1 MAHRLQ
7 MKLGVVPEGERTADS
22 PDTVVHIEP
31 TLGSQARSKGH
42 LYLLVTCRRP
52 GPKSREATRL
62 VADAIRSEYYY
73 DESAGIRV
81 CIVKSIHA
89 ANKRLAHVRDRL
101 ALGREGEP
109 GPIGVAIA
117 VIRDNEL
124 YVCTVGPAEAYMSR
138 GARLSTLPDPHRDR
152 GLPSTD
158 LEPDVWRGDINVGDQ
173 LVLVSPNLLAALG
186 PEELQDALVALH
198 PQSAMEHLHQAF
210 VTAGGHGSDAAIAI
224 EAGEIAVSRAGRAPV
239 PIRPAEPLAG
249 RADRSPI
256 PLAETVAGGVA
267 AAQSGAEHARVV
279 ATGVLARALTKLQ
292 EALPIRVIP
301 NRKVTPLT
309 ARRETQRRAAMAILS
324 FVVVVGGLGLAV
336 FVLGGRLP
344 ASIVIPSI
352 ETGQDALNAARTN
365 LARVTG
371 PGIDLVSSDPK
382 QARELLI
389 QALEK
394 LITAGEAGVPS
405 TTIRPLRAQAVTSLD
420 RLFGMIDVTSA
431 ALFTFPADPPVDARA
446 MIVGP
451 DGVPYVLDAAT
462 ATVYR
467 VDLASG
473 TAVSIY
479 REGTEAGG
487 TIEGPPRLMTV
498 GGRDVLIVDTQN
510 IVWRWRPADASG
522 TGTTTRIQ
530 VQGSPEWGDDVLALG
545 TFVRDASAG
554 LYNLYVVDPSAQQIL
569 AYAPAA
575 DGRGFPAAA
584 TGRLAAP
591 REVSTVTSLYIDGD
605 IWVADAGKLVRF
617 VNGKAEGW
625 DAADVGDEVLR
636 TAPVF
641 TLVTSG
647 APRREGRVY
656 GYDPDNRRVI
666 AFSKV
671 RGAFDAQ
678 YRLAGQSLD
687 WAAIRDWYVEPG
699 VGDGPDAIV
708 WLTASGIHRAVLE
721 PVAGEAEPS
730 ASDGSGAP
738 SEEVG
743 TAPPAP

>member
-7 MKLGVVPEGERTADS
+7 MKLGVVPEGERTPDS
-22 PDTVVHIEP
+22 PDTVVHVEP

-81 CIVKSIHA
+81 CIVKSILA

-101 ALGREGEP
+101 ALGRDGQP

-124 YVCTVGPAEAYMSR
+124 YVCTVGPAEAYLSR

-152 GLPSTD
+152 GLPSAE

-173 LVLVSPNLLAALG
+173 LVLVSPNLLSSLG

-198 PQSAMEHLHQAF
+198 PQSAMEHIHQLF
-210 VTAGGHGSDAAIAI
+210 VTGGGHGSDAAIAI
-224 EAGEIAVSRAGRAPV
+224 EAGEVAVSRAGRAPV
-239 PIRPAEPLAG
+239 PVRPAEPLAG

-267 AAQSGAEHARVV
+267 AAQSGAEHARAA
-279 ATGVLARALTKLQ
+279 ATGALARALLKVQ
-292 EALPIRVIP
+292 EALPIRVVP
-301 NRKVTPLT
+301 NRKVTPMT
-309 ARRETQRRAAMAILS
+309 ARRETQRRAAIAILS
-324 FVVVVGGLGLAV
+324 FVIVVGGLGVAV
-336 FVLGGRLP
+336 FVLGGRFP
-344 ASIVIPSI
+344 ASAVIPSI
-352 ETGQDALNAARTN
+352 EAAQDALDSARAD

-371 PGIDLVSSDPK
+371 PGIDLVSSDPR
-382 QARELLI
+382 QARELLTE
-389 QALEK
+389 ALEK
-394 LITAGEAGVPS
+394 LTIASDAGVPIA
-405 TTIRPLRAQAVTSLD
+405 TIRPLRAQAVTSLN
-420 RLFGMIDVTSA
+420 RLFNMNEVSSQ
-431 ALFTFPADPPVDARA
+431 ALFTFPADPPVDLRA
-446 MIVGP
+446 MVLGP

-462 ATVYR
+462 ATIYR

-473 TAVSIY
+473 TAVSVY

-487 TIEGPPRLMTV
+487 TIEGAPRLMTV
-498 GGRDVLIVDTQN
+498 GGRDLLVVDAGNT
-510 IVWRWRPADASG
+510 VWRWRPADAAG

-530 VQGSPEWGDDVLALG
+530 VQGSAEWGDDVIALG

-575 DGRGFPAAA
+575 DGRGFPAAP

-591 REVSTVTSLYIDGD
+591 RDVSTVTSLLIDGD
-605 IWVADAGKLVRF
+605 IWIADAGKLVRF

-625 DAADVGDEVLR
+625 DAEDVGDEVLR
-636 TAPVF
+636 AAPVF

-671 RGAFDAQ
+671 RGAYDAQ
-678 YRLAGQSLD
+678 FRLAGQSLD

-699 VGDGPDAIV
+699 VGDSPDALV
-708 WLTASGIHRAVLE
+708 WLTASGIRRAVLE
-721 PVAGEAEPS
+721 TTSGAPQPS
-730 ASDGSGAP
+730 ASDGSAAP
-738 SEEVG
+738 STEAG
-743 TAPPAP
+743 SAPPAP

>member
-22 PDTVVHIEP
+22 PDTVVHVEP

-42 LYLLVTCRRP
+42 LYLLVTSRRP
-52 GPKSREATRL
+52 GPKAHEATRL

-89 ANKRLAHVRDRL
+89 ANKRLAHIRDRL
-101 ALGREGEP
+101 ALGRDGEP

-124 YVCTVGPAEAYMSR
+124 YVCTVGPAEAYLSR

-152 GLPSTD
+152 GLPSPT

-173 LVLVSPNLLAALG
+173 LVLSSPNLLAALG

-198 PQSAMEHLHQAF
+198 PQSAMEHIHQLF
-210 VTAGGHGSDAAIAI
+210 VAAGGHGSDAAIAI

-239 PIRPAEPLAG
+239 PVRPAEPLAG

-267 AAQSGAEHARVV
+267 AAQLGAEQARVV
-279 ATGVLARALTKLQ
+279 ATGLLARAFTKVQ
-292 EALPIRVIP
+292 EALPIKVAP
-301 NRKVTPLT
+301 SRKVTPMT
-309 ARRETQRRAAMAILS
+309 ARRETQRRAAVAILS
-324 FVVVVGGLGLAV
+324 FVIVVAALGLAV
-336 FVLGGRLP
+336 FALGGRFP
-344 ASIVIPSI
+344 ASLVIPSI
-352 ETGQDALNAARTN
+352 EAGQDALSVARADI
-365 LARVTG
+365 ARVTG
-371 PGIDLVSSDPK
+371 PGIDLVSSDPR
-382 QARELLI
+382 QARELLTD
-389 QALEK
+389 ALGK
-394 LITAGEAGVPS
+394 LITASGAGVPIA
-405 TTIRPLRAQAVTSLD
+405 TIRPLRAQVVESLD
-420 RLFGMIDVTSA
+420 RLFSMSEVSSE
-431 ALFTFPADPPVDARA
+431 ALFTFPSDPPTDLRA
-446 MIVGP
+446 MVLGP

-462 ATVYR
+462 ASVYR
-467 VDLASG
+467 VDLANKA
-473 TAVSIY
+473 AVAIY
-479 REGTEAGG
+479 REGTAAGG
-487 TIEGPPRLMTV
+487 TTEGAPRLMTV
-498 GGRDVLIVDTQN
+498 GGRDLLVVDVQN
-510 IVWRWRPADASG
+510 TVWRWRPADAAG

-530 VQGSPEWGDDVLALG
+530 VQGSAEWGDDVLALG

-575 DGRGFPAAA
+575 DGRGFPAAP

-591 REVSTVTSLYIDGD
+591 RDVSKVTSLYIDGD
-605 IWVADAGKLVRF
+605 IWVADDGKLVRF

-625 DAADVGDEVLR
+625 EADDVGDEVLR

-647 APRREGRVY
+647 APRREGRAY

-671 RGAFDAQ
+671 RGAFDSQ
-678 YRLAGQSLD
+678 FRLAGQSLD
-687 WAAIRDWYVEPG
+687 WAAIRDWYVEPA
-699 VGDGPDAIV
+699 VGDGPDALV
-708 WLTASGIHRAVLE
+708 WLTASGIRRAVLQAA
-721 PVAGEAEPS
+721 PGGVQPSPSGGSVEPS
-730 ASDGSGAP
+730 
-738 SEEVG
+738 SEAG